1 MRKKTYNAFR
11 NYVEDHVNDFLENKD
26 IKKAWKLYKSDD
38 SKYNDYSVEYCVD
51 MILEIKELTF

>member
-1 MRKKTYNAFR
+1 MRKKTYLQFR
-11 NYVEDHVNDFLENKD
+11 NYVDDHVNDFLEDKD

-51 MILEIKELTF
+51 MILEMEELKF

>member
-1 MRKKTYNAFR
+1 MRKKTYLQFR
-11 NYVEDHVNDFLENKD
+11 NYVDDHVNDFLENKD
-26 IKKAWKLYKSDD
+26 VKKAWKLYNSDD

>member
-1 MRKKTYNAFR
+1 MRKKTYLQFR
-11 NYVEDHVNDFLENKD
+11 NYVDDHVNDFLEDKD